1 MKPALSVPLDHPA
14 LPGHFPGNPLVPG
27 VMILDLLADD
37 WRAQAPDRP
46 LRGVRKAKFQRMLA
60 PGETFSVEWGDVRD
74 DKVSFRAFV
83 GDEILATGQFALA

>member
-1 MKPALSVPLDHPA
+1 MKPALFVPADHPA

-37 WRAQAPDRP
+37 WRATNPETP
-46 LRGVRKAKFQRMLA
+46 LRGIHKAKFQRMLKS
-60 PGETFSVEWGDVRD
+60 GETVRVAWTEVRD

>member
-1 MKPALSVPLDHPA
+1 MKPAPSVPLDHPA

-37 WRAQAPDRP
+37 WRELSPDRP
-46 LRGVRKAKFQRMLA
+46 LRGIRKAKFQRMLA
-60 PGETFSVEWGDVRD
+60 PGENLSVEWAEIRD

>member
-37 WRAQAPDRP
+37 WREQAPDRP
-46 LRGVRKAKFQRMLA
+46 LRGIRKAKFQRMLA
-60 PGETFSVEWGDVRD
+60 PGENLSVEWAEIRD